1 MLLSIH
7 HITFPIEDPLLKYL
21 IEIIIILCIPLLLNK
36 IKVPHLL
43 GLIIAGALIGPN
55 GFGVLSRDSSVVV
68 TGTTGLLYIMFLAG
82 LEIDMADFKKNKWKT
97 SFILILAVWKSII
110 FSIFTFAVPFALGLL
125 GGYYLLH
132 FSLLTSI
139 LFASLFSSHTLI
151 VYPMVS
157 GLGIAKN
164 LAVNITVGGTMITN
178 VLSLLVLAAI
188 VGMSQGEVG
197 TAFWVKLSV
206 SMVVFALIVLLI
218 FPIIARWF
226 FKTVDDKISQYLF
239 VLVMIY
245 LAALLAELAG
255 IESMLDWP

>member
-97 SFILILAVWKSII
+97 SFILILAVW
-110 FSIFTFAVPFALGLL
+110 TGLEPATPCVTGMYSNQL
-125 GGYYLLH
+125 NYQ
-132 FSLLTSI
+132 T
-139 LFASLFSSHTLI
+139 
-151 VYPMVS
+151 
-157 GLGIAKN
+157 
-164 LAVNITVGGTMITN
+164 
-178 VLSLLVLAAI
+178 LSLLFRRCANI
-188 VGMSQGEVG
+188 VFIS
-197 TAFWVKLSV
+197 LS
-206 SMVVFALIVLLI
+206 ANK
-218 FPIIARWF
+218 F
-226 FKTVDDKISQYLF
+226 FKNLTLQRPLSSFQHSQQTV
-239 VLVMIY
+239 MHR
-245 LAALLAELAG
+245 
-255 IESMLDWP
+255 